1 MLTSSQVLK
10 VFEECGA
17 LLTGHF
23 LLTSGRHSPQFLQAA
38 LVMQHPAK
46 ATELAVALA
55 EQSAP
60 ERVDLVVG
68 PAVGGII
75 LAHEVARA
83 LGVRACYSEK
93 EGDRM
98 VLRRGFVVPAGAKI
112 LVVEDVVTTGGSVR
126 KTVDHVRERG
136 ADVVAIGVLVDRSGG
151 KAQFDVPFH
160 ALARL
165 DIETYAPSDCPL
177 CADRVPL
184 IEPDARRGG

>member
-1 MLTSSQVLK
+1 MSDKEVLK
-10 VFEECGA
+10 AFEECGA

-23 LLTSGRHSPQFLQAA
+23 LLTSGMHSPQFLQAA
-38 LVMQHPAK
+38 LVLQHPDEASR
-46 ATELAVALA
+46 LAAALA
-55 EQSAP
+55 HHFES

-93 EGDRM
+93 EADMM
-98 VLRRGFVVPAGAKI
+98 VLRRGFAVPSGTRV

-126 KTVDHVRERG
+126 KTVEHLRERG
-136 ADVVAIGVLVDRSGG
+136 AEVVGIGVLIDRSGG
-151 KAQFDVPFH
+151 KAEFDVPFR

-165 DIETYAPSDCPL
+165 DIETYVPADCPL
-177 CADRVPL
+177 CADKIPL
-184 IEPDARRGG
+184 VEPDARRG

>member
-1 MLTSSQVLK
+1 MMNDEQVLK
-10 VFEECGA
+10 IFEGCGA
-17 LLTGHF
+17 LLSGHF
-23 LLTSGRHSPQFLQAA
+23 LLTSGKHSPRFLQAA
-38 LVMQHPAK
+38 LVLQYPAK
-46 ATELAVALA
+46 AAELAAALA
-55 EQSAP
+55 EQFASEP
-60 ERVDLVVG
+60 VDLVVG
-68 PAVGGII
+68 PAVGGIV

-93 EGDRM
+93 EGDSM
-98 VLRRGFVVPAGAKI
+98 VLRRGFVVPAAARI

-126 KTVDHVRERG
+126 KTVDHLRGRG
-136 ADVVAIGVLVDRSGG
+136 ADVVGVGILVDRSGG

-177 CADRVPL
+177 CADGVPL

>member
-1 MLTSSQVLK
+1 MLSDKEVLK
-10 VFEECGA
+10 VFEDSGA

-38 LVMQHPAK
+38 LVLQHPDEAGR
-46 ATELAVALA
+46 LAAALA
-55 EQSAP
+55 EHFSL
-60 ERVDLVVG
+60 ERVELVVG
-68 PAVGGII
+68 PAVGGIV

-98 VLRRGFVVPAGAKI
+98 ALRRGFAVAPGTSV

-126 KTVDHVRERG
+126 KTVDHLRERG
-136 ADVVAIGVLVDRSGG
+136 AEVVGIGALIDRSGG
-151 KAQFDVPFH
+151 KARFDVPFS

-165 DIETYAPSDCPL
+165 EIETHAPEDCPL
-177 CADRVPL
+177 CAANVRLDD
-184 IEPDARRGG
+184 PDTRRG